1 MLSFFFQSL
10 IERTLTAK
18 VFLSQ
23 NQSEKK
29 DRIGEGKGEGTK
41 YREEEERIGDTSGDK
56 REEGR

>member
-1 MLSFFFQSL
+1 L

-18 VFLSQ
+18 VFSFQ

-41 YREEEERIGDTSGDK
+41 YREGRRK
-56 REEGR
+56 RE